1 MDLAELVTAC
11 ESSPNSPAP
20 LATLLAFCQDS
31 LTSTSTLLSPLL
43 VKALAD
49 TARNQLGREKIL
61 DSNLIQQICS
71 VQGSH
76 DSNLVVELC
85 RLGGNLCFDCP
96 LGRETVTQAGL
107 LDKLST
113 TVPSLSA
120 DSQSKVWTVLP
131 AFLHNYCADNLQCL
145 NTVQQLAEVAAGHFA
160 SKDDEA
166 MDSSNIAEEINES
179 PEVNESALESYA
191 SFLAGLSDHEG
202 KLQFFSLP
210 PLVKS
215 ILNILSLSTSE
226 ETLNTTLELLQDLC
240 EDEPLGN
247 VYVEHDLV
255 PLLLSKIEIW
265 PSDLVSSSL
274 DLLALLSS
282 HSSILPRILN
292 PSSPLHTAVTA
303 WFTSQPSA
311 HHTATAALIY
321 GNFCTTDE
329 CCLQLLSTTIPPV
342 LVTLLSPSSPHKLLH
357 AVIGCLRNLS
367 VCQAAREQLLGL
379 FLPEAS
385 CQLLVHLST
394 GSDHTVT
401 PKLLSTVRLV
411 TQGDQSSCARIG
423 RDLGLV
429 QGIVKI
435 AQISLVPAL
444 NIEATR
450 LLSSVIRYSK
460 DNTVVENTLT
470 ADVTPLL
477 LGLLNSPHPQ
487 LINEMLVSLNLA
499 AANRPPNAK
508 LVEQIDSEFLASKIV
523 DIIKMENCPK
533 EIKSNAVTLVHNI
546 LEWNLTG
553 ITENFKNSNMKET
566 IANFDSDSEIS
577 KKISNLLC

>member
-1 MDLAELVTAC
+1 MDLSELVTAC
-11 ESSPNSPAP
+11 ESSPTSPSSLVALLTFCEDTLSNTNSPI
-20 LATLLAFCQDS
+20 
-31 LTSTSTLLSPLL
+31 SPLL

-61 DSNLIQQICS
+61 DGNLVQHICS
-71 VQGSH
+71 GPWSG
-76 DSNLVVELC
+76 DSSLVVELC
-85 RLGGNLCFDCP
+85 RLGGNLCYDCP

-107 LDKLST
+107 LGKLST
-113 TVPSLSA
+113 FLPSLAA

-145 NTVQQLAEVAAGHFA
+145 NIVQQLAEVTAVHFVNNE
-160 SKDDEA
+160 EA
-166 MDSSNIAEEINES
+166 MDSSNTDDVREVT
-179 PEVNESALESYA
+179 EVNESALESYA
-191 SFLAGLSDHEG
+191 SFLAGFSDHEG
-202 KLQFFSLP
+202 KQQFFSLP
-210 PLVKS
+210 LLVKS
-215 ILNILSLSTSE
+215 VHSLLSISTSE
-226 ETLNTTLELLQDLC
+226 ETLNTLLELVQDLC
-240 EDEPLGN
+240 DDEALGN
-247 VYVEHDLV
+247 VYVEHGLV
-255 PLLLSKIEIW
+255 TLLLTKIDLW

-303 WFTSQPSA
+303 WFTSQPSP

-321 GNFCTTDE
+321 GNFCTTDAS
-329 CCLQLLSTTIPPV
+329 CLQLLSTTIPPV

-385 CQLLVHLST
+385 CQLLMHLST

-411 TQGDQSSCARIG
+411 TQGDQTSCARIG
-423 RDLGLV
+423 RDLNLV

-435 AQISLVPAL
+435 GQHSLVPAL

-450 LLSSVIRYSK
+450 LLSSIIRYSK
-460 DNTVVENTLT
+460 DNTVVENTIA

-487 LINEMLVSLNLA
+487 LLNEMLVVLNLA

-523 DIIKMENCPK
+523 DIIKMEDCPK
-533 EIKSNAVTLVHNI
+533 EIKSNAVTLVNNI
-546 LEWNLTG
+546 LEWNM
-553 ITENFKNSNMKET
+553 TEMKDNFVNSNLKDT
-566 IANFDSDSEIS
+566 IFNFDSESELSKNIS
-577 KKISNLLC
+577 RLLC